1 MMKLRLTT
9 VIVATSLSLSACNAG
24 SNNSNASTANVRTQG
39 ISTTLQG
46 KSSVAGEKPSSF
58 INYAAS
64 GLVDGFLS
72 DGLFAIPGGFAVDF
86 LTNALSGWIF
96 GEKEDPYAKRLEQ
109 MDKKLDMILNNLQT
123 SLALSADT
131 LNIIG
136 QFYKNAMMSELQS
149 SLGGMDSD
157 VNSVA
162 SKFNPYIIQ
171 NVFGDADSDHLEQL
185 YAMVKTECN
194 DPQVSDALDARSGKL
209 KGPIAEGSKVDQ
221 MFNAFTVTY
230 ASQNYSGGSLYA
242 QLEANKN
249 NYLMAVFSKV
259 QKNEDLMNYIN
270 YYNYQNIV
278 YASKLLGAYQNLYTM
293 QVAQLAYHYACNAD
307 ISFSNIKLPQG
318 NGYDGFNQAM
328 VKLNAAYNDKSTQL
342 NKNIAKYL
350 SPLDNK
356 ELFSWING
364 SYFTADSPLLSAS
377 SFDTNQGGV
386 GNCSLTKINFKTT
399 PPHSSGIIDMEAK
412 CVTSGSEKTGFE
424 SEVFTQEIPYVVTA
438 ARVDKAGLKDIA
450 YDASNSSMKS
460 TFNGN
465 ALSKNDI
472 GNIAAANYA
481 SDLFDLSDVTLM
493 SYSEYKNDWIGDN
506 WYAWTAARVVAE
518 SSDVNFYKANFID
531 GGYDKMS
538 DDQAW
543 VMPSSNTVK
552 VDEENINF
560 AGFYK
565 NKVYAI
571 YSTYGYADWF
581 LGNYAGKAFAIE
593 VDNLHY
599 NETKYDTG
607 SHDPNLAMKRVIGL
621 VCLTENCKKIDSN
634 TLRWNDGT
642 EVKLTN
648 ISSDSLFSEADSLTL
663 RKRVYT
669 WKVSG
674 SLSSPK
680 PKGNYT
686 GSCYNIIWH
695 HGILSAVC
703 QTSHRTV
710 DKRLTYRSSE
720 LGFYHQCKTDAEVE
734 NRDGILVC
742 KNN

>member
-9 VIVATSLSLSACNAG
+9 VIVAISLSLSACNAG
-24 SNNSNASTANVRTQG
+24 SNNSSSSSANGGTQR
-39 ISTTLQG
+39 ISTTLQSN
-46 KSSVAGEKPSSF
+46 SSVVADKQSSF

-149 SLGGMDSD
+149 SLGGMDND
-157 VNSVA
+157 VNSIA
-162 SKFNPYIIQ
+162 SKFAPYIIQ

-185 YAMVKTECN
+185 YAMVETECN

-221 MFNAFTVTY
+221 MFNTFTVTY

-328 VKLNAAYNDKSTQL
+328 VKLNAAYNDKSIQL

-386 GNCSLTKINFKTT
+386 GNCSLTKINFNTT
-399 PPHSSGIIDMEAK
+399 PPHSSGIIDMQAK
-412 CVTSGSEKTGFE
+412 CVTSGSEQTGFE
-424 SEVFTQEIPYVVTA
+424 SEVFTQEIPYVVTS
-438 ARVDKAGLKDIA
+438 ARVDQAGLKNIA
-450 YDASNSSMKS
+450 YDVSNSSMKS

-472 GNIAAANYA
+472 GNIAAANYT
-481 SDLFDLSDVTLM
+481 SDIFDLSDVTLM
-493 SYSEYKNDWIGDN
+493 SYSAYENQAGNNGYWWSQAAITADN
-506 WYAWTAARVVAE
+506 G
-518 SSDVNFYKANFID
+518 VNFYKANFID
-531 GGYDKMS
+531 SQFDKMS
-538 DDQAW
+538 DDEAMA
-543 VMPSSNTVK
+543 MPSRNTAK
-552 VDEENINF
+552 STDEANIKF
-560 AGFYK
+560 SYQTGSK
-565 NKVYAI
+565 WCSI
-571 YSTYGYADWF
+571 YSNYGYADWF

-593 VDNLHY
+593 VDSLHY
-599 NETKYDTG
+599 SEGKYENMDRAE
-607 SHDPNLAMKRVIGL
+607 NLATKRVIGL
-621 VCLTENCKKIDSN
+621 VCLTSNCKKIDSN
-634 TLRWNDGT
+634 TLRWNDDT
-642 EVKLTN
+642 EVRLIN
-648 ISSDSLFSEADSLTL
+648 ITDTSSFSYDYSGLA
-663 RKRVYT
+663 RQVYT

-686 GSCYNIIWH
+686 SSCAAIKWH
-695 HGILSAVC
+695 SGILSAVC
-703 QTSHRTV
+703 QSNERTF
-710 DKRLTYRSSE
+710 DRRLIQHYSE
-720 LGFYHQCKTDAEVE
+720 LDFYHQCKADAEVE
-734 NRDGILVC
+734 NNNGVLTC